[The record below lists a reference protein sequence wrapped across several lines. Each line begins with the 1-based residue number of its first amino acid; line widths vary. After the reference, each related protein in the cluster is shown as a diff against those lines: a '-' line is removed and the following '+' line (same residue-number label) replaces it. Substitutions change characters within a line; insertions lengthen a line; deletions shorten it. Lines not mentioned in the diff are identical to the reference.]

1 MENILYFDY
10 NDYSSIL
17 LIFFFNALVFS
28 FLFLRKGIAEQV
40 SSSNWLALFIFL
52 GALYISPFMTGYG
65 GWYSKKPY
73 REFLFFM
80 PLQQL
85 LLIGPVFF
93 FYTKS
98 LLHNSFKVGLK
109 DSIHFLPA
117 TLYLIYSL
125 VVFVVDK
132 LILDEFYFYADG
144 KDKDLSEWYQM
155 AGLLS
160 MLLYLFLSF
169 KYYQNYRKFTQQE
182 VSYANEIAF
191 RWLNYFMIAFAIIL
205 LLRVVFFIVNP
216 EWWNF
221 GSKFWYYLCFSIL
234 LFYIAISGYSNTLKI
249 SFRAR
254 GIFPNNFQPDQK
266 QTANEVIKSNSDGID
281 LKQWK
286 EKINAYFEDD
296 QITNN
301 PSLTLT
307 EVAQELNTNRNV
319 ISTVINQEFQINF
332 NDFVNQKRV
341 DAVIE
346 KFHNLEHKQTTL
358 LGIALDCG
366 FNSKATFNRAFK
378 KQKGVTPKQYIDKYI
393 T

>member
-1 MENILYFDY
+1 LKALLFFSF

-28 FLFLRKGIAEQV
+28 FLLFKKGFTEQV
-40 SSSNWLALFIFL
+40 SSSKWLALFVFL

-65 GWYSKKPY
+65 GWYGKDSY

-98 LLHNSFKVGLK
+98 LLNNSFKLNLK
-109 DSIHFLPA
+109 DSLHFLPA
-117 TLYLIYSL
+117 VLYLVYSL
-125 VVFVVDK
+125 VIYIVDVWV
-132 LILDEFYFYADG
+132 LDEFYFYADG
-144 KDKDLSEWYQM
+144 KDKDFSEWYQM
-155 AGLLS
+155 VGLVS
-160 MLLYLFLSF
+160 MLCYLYLSF
-169 KYYQNYRKFTQQE
+169 KYYQNYRKVAQQE

-191 RWLNYFMIAFAIIL
+191 RWLNYFMIAFGVIL
-205 LLRVVFFIVNP
+205 VLRVVFFITNP

-234 LFYIAISGYSNTLKI
+234 LFYIAISGYSNTLRL
-249 SFRAR
+249 SFRLIAL
-254 GIFPNNFQPDQK
+254 FSNPFTLDTKNL
-266 QTANEVIKSNSDGID
+266 EVASEKTNTDGID
-281 LKQWK
+281 LKKWK
-286 EKINAYFEDD
+286 EKINTYFD
-296 QITNN
+296 THPVASN

-307 EVAQELNTNRNV
+307 EVAQQLDTNRNV
-319 ISTVINQEFQINF
+319 ISTVINQEFKINF
-332 NDFVNQKRV
+332 NDFVNQKRTE
-341 DAVIE
+341 AVIE
-346 KFHNLEHKQTTL
+346 KFQNLEHKKTTL

-378 KQKGVTPKQYIDKYI
+378 KQTGLTPKQYIDTNI
-393 T
+393 P